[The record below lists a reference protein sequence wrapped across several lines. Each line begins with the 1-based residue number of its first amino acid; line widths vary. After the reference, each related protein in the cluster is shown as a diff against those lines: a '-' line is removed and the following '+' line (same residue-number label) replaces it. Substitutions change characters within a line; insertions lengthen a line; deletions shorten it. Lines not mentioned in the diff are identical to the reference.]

1 MCNILSNECPC
12 LRKGGDTCLKTLI
25 IYATKTGITEECAKT
40 INKKIED
47 STLINI
53 QKEKVDIKEYD
64 FIIVGSPIRMGMIDK
79 KIKSFL
85 QKNRQYLKT
94 KKTAY
99 FICCAFP
106 QSFKKYYKENVPQ
119 DLLDCAIIYDTF
131 GGQMDKNKVKGLDRL
146 IVELVSKYVKE
157 SKSVRVL
164 EENIDQFVEHIKRCK
179 DE

>member
-1 MCNILSNECPC
+1 M
-12 LRKGGDTCLKTLI
+12 KTLI

-85 QKNRQYLKT
+85 QKNRQYLLCFST
-94 KKTAY
+94 K
-99 FICCAFP
+99 F
-106 QSFKKYYKENVPQ
+106 
-119 DLLDCAIIYDTF
+119 
-131 GGQMDKNKVKGLDRL
+131 
-146 IVELVSKYVKE
+146 
-157 SKSVRVL
+157 
-164 EENIDQFVEHIKRCK
+164 
-179 DE
+179 